1 MTKQEFLEAFKK
13 KRAALAEAEEVKKA
27 EDTNPDTKAV
37 EDVKPAEGMPSSE
50 LPTQKEVEKEVN
62 AAVDPV
68 VDADK
73 DGVSK
78 NGGEAELTDTSVETE
93 KKKEDKSAKDA
104 INVSERTYEEQV
116 EVNNELLAKLQEAKE
131 QNAKLA
137 KEVALI
143 KESATAALKDREKMI
158 ATKFEERMV
167 DILEDIRVHGT
178 KIEESL
184 KAEAAKAKKTL
195 ALAESFS
202 KASLKLN
209 NILLNQLKSNQAEKK
224 MLCVESYKAR
234 VSGRAKRFGN

>member
-1 MTKQEFLEAFKK
+1 MTKQEFLEAFKAK
-13 KRAALAEAEEVKKA
+13 KAALAEAEAVKKA

-37 EDVKPAEGMPSSE
+37 KDVKAAEGMPSSE
-50 LPTQKEVEKEVN
+50 LPTQKDVEKEVA

-78 NGGEAELTDTSVETE
+78 NGGEATMSDESVEAE
-93 KKKEDKSAKDA
+93 RKKEDNAAKDA

-116 EVNNELLAKLQEAKE
+116 EVNNELLAKLEEAKE

-143 KESATAALKDREKMI
+143 KESATAALQEREKLI
-158 ATKFEERMV
+158 ASKFEERMV

-178 KIEESL
+178 KIEEAL
-184 KAEAAKAKKTL
+184 KNEAAKANKTL

-209 NILLNQLKSNQAEKK
+209 NILLNQLKSNKAEKK